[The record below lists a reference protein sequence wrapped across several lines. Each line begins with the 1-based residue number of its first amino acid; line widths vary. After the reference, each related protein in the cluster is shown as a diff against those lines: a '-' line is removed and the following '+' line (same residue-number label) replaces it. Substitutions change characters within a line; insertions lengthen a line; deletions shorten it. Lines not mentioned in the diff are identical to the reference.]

1 MPRIFLPEASSDTGR
16 ITITGEK
23 AHYISAVLRCRNGD
37 RIFISDAKGNTYTS
51 EIISASQKSVT
62 LAIKHVSDGPA
73 AESPLQITLLQGLL
87 KGAKMDLVVQKAT
100 ELGVRSIVPVITE
113 RSQLRATRK
122 LPRWR
127 KIAEEASRVVG
138 RSFIPEICGTAQFE
152 RLVSGTH
159 AEPVQNGILFWEGG
173 GKALSGVT
181 AGMRNSTTI
190 SVFVGPEGGF
200 SQQEAA
206 LASDNGIVICTLG
219 KRMLRAETAAISV
232 LAILQYALGDM
243 GDPETMT
250 EK

>member
-1 MPRIFLPEASSDTGR
+1 MPRIFLPEASSDTGH
-16 ITITGEK
+16 ITVTGEK
-23 AHYISAVLRCRNGD
+23 AHYISTVLRCRNGD
-37 RIFISDAKGNTYTS
+37 RIFISDAKGTTYTT
-51 EIISASQKSVT
+51 EIISTSQKSVT
-62 LAIKHVSDGPA
+62 LTIMHVSDSPA
-73 AESPLQITLLQGLL
+73 ADSPLQITLFQGLL

-127 KIAEEASRVVG
+127 KIAEEASRVAG

-152 RLVSGTH
+152 QFVSGTH
-159 AEPVQNGILFWEGG
+159 ADPVQNSILFWEEG

-181 AGMRNSTTI
+181 ARMRNSDPI

-200 SQQEAA
+200 SQQEAE
-206 LASDNGIVICTLG
+206 LASDNGIAICTLG

-243 GDPETMT
+243 GDLETIT
-250 EK
+250 GT